1 MRTPTLQAAIVE
13 PIVVCCINE
22 ISFNDLEY
30 EIQKILPLPSN
41 KLKKYL
47 LYLIDYQIIA
57 YNGHRQV
64 YTTEIG
70 GYDLLDMIIKEKRIT
85 LTDSKDIVITF
96 E

>member
-1 MRTPTLQAAIVE
+1 MDSNDHDKSIRTPTLQAAIVE
-13 PIVVCCINE
+13 PILVCCINE

-30 EIQKILPLPSN
+30 EIQKISPLPSN

-47 LYLIDYQIIA
+47 LYLIDYQIIS

-70 GYDLLDMIIKEKRIT
+70 GYDLFRCYKLWLMFI
-85 LTDSKDIVITF
+85 LH
-96 E
+96 